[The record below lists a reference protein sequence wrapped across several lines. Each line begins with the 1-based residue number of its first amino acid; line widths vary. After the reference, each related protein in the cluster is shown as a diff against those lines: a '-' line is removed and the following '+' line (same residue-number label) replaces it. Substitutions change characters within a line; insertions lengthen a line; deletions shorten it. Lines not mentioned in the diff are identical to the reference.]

1 MVSAE
6 ANGESVTNGEIS
18 QSGWWRSIAL
28 NRCCIGR
35 VGTSFDLAVCGG
47 SDCNEGGDREQ
58 GREAYE
64 NLFSGRVGELDCS
77 RGDGMLFASDE
88 LFCNSVFFFTVTAK
102 RASSFPRTLS
112 AHSHGVRLRTNGG
125 CEEVRRTYPLF
136 PLRQGNSGG
145 IVKLTSAVAVRVCH
159 TITSDWC
166 SYQRKRIEDAG
177 EDSAPFFPQ
186 GLRGDIPQRNARPS
200 CRSYVS
206 ARVDAKHGRAD

>member
-6 ANGESVTNGEIS
+6 ANGESVRSGEIS

-35 VGTSFDLAVCGG
+35 VGTSFELAVCGG

-102 RASSFPRTLS
+102 RASSFPPPPYPLRTLP
-112 AHSHGVRLRTNGG
+112 
-125 CEEVRRTYPLF
+125 RRSPQNEWRMRRGQAYLPVI
-136 PLRQGNSGG
+136 S
-145 IVKLTSAVAVRVCH
+145 
-159 TITSDWC
+159 IT
-166 SYQRKRIEDAG
+166 
-177 EDSAPFFPQ
+177 
-186 GLRGDIPQRNARPS
+186 AR
-200 CRSYVS
+200 
-206 ARVDAKHGRAD
+206 